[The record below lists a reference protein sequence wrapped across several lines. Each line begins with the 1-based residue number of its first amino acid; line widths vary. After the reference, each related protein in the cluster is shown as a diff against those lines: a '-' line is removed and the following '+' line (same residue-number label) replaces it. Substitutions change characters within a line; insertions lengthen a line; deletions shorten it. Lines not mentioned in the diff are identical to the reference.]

1 MIIKKLCEIFNKV
14 NHRSNERAKGI
25 YNAYLLET
33 FNIISNFI
41 NVFLQLLSA
50 KSLKLFN

>member
-25 YNAYLLET
+25 YNASLPQKRVLIE
-33 FNIISNFI
+33 
-41 NVFLQLLSA
+41 LLSA
-50 KSLKLFN
+50 IEASVIVSLWL